1 MGKQEE
7 VSVEDNIQFTSRF
20 SFFQYLNDP

>member
-1 MGKQEE
+1 MGKQE